1 MIIESAI
8 VVVLLI
14 VFVMVLVPLSIKS
27 VGAGRQDKSTD
38 SQLHQLRKSIGESE
52 V

>member
-8 VVVLLI
+8 IVVLLI
-14 VFVMVLVPLSIKS
+14 VFVMVLVPLGIKS